1 VSQTEPPIRSI
12 SDTARWA
19 ALYRALESERPDAIF
34 RDPLARRL
42 AGTRG
47 AQIADSMTFGKNPT
61 WPWVTRTY
69 LFDQFISEQVARG
82 VDMVVNLA
90 AGFDARP
97 YRMDLPAALKW
108 VEVDLP
114 ELLKEKEDILRDE
127 KPVCALERI
136 GLDLSNES
144 ARRERF
150 DELGRKANNVLIVTE
165 GLLIY
170 LTPDQVGSLAE
181 DLAGPSSFHRWVHDL
196 SSPGLLR
203 MLDRQW
209 HRQLEK
215 ASAPLKFGP
224 KEGPLFFT
232 RHGWKPVDVRSL
244 LKTAARLGRL
254 SFGMRLLA
262 MLPESA
268 GKQGSRPWGG
278 ICLQAK
284 A

>member
-1 VSQTEPPIRSI
+1 MSQTEPLIRSI

-47 AQIADSMTFGKNPT
+47 AQIADSMSFGNNPT
-61 WPWVTRTY
+61 WPWVSRTY
-69 LFDQFISEQVARG
+69 LFDQFISEQVAQG

-97 YRMDLPAALKW
+97 YRMDLPATLKW

-114 ELLKEKEDILRDE
+114 ELLTEKEDILRGE
-127 KPVCALERI
+127 KPVCELVRI

-144 ARRERF
+144 ARRDQF
-150 DELGRKANNVLIVTE
+150 DELNRKAKKVLIVTE

-170 LTPDQVGSLAE
+170 LTAEQVGSLAE
-181 DLAGPSSFHRWVHDL
+181 DLARPSSFHRWVHDL
-196 SSPGLLR
+196 SSPGLLH
-203 MLDRQW
+203 MLQRQW
-209 HRQLEK
+209 QQQLEK
-215 ASAPLKFGP
+215 ASLPLTFAP

-232 RHGWKPVDVRSL
+232 RHGWKPIDVRSL
-244 LKTAARLGRL
+244 LKTGARLGRL
-254 SFGMRLLA
+254 SLWMRLLA
-262 MLPESA
+262 MLPEST
-268 GKQGSRPWGG
+268 GEQGSRPWGG

-284 A
+284 G